1 MASWLG
7 SLVHQNHLGFVTI
20 SISTNINL
28 NRSVIRCLS
37 TFTNVTITMKM
48 YYQLQL
54 LEGLNEA
61 KTTYGDGRST
71 MTRRTVAPPKMALAV
86 TT

>member
-1 MASWLG
+1 M
-7 SLVHQNHLGFVTI
+7 
-20 SISTNINL
+20 
-28 NRSVIRCLS
+28 LS
-37 TFTNVTITMKM
+37 TITNVTITMKM

-71 MTRRTVAPPKMALAV
+71 MTCRTVAPPKMALAV